1 MIKPSQIAFAL
12 VCAIISHPLEVRAQS
27 EAPAPVVSP
36 SLTKNILVPTG
47 MRVPVSA
54 TEKISSATAQVGD
67 VVTIAATEDVIVDGY
82 VVILK
87 GAGGQGEITAVERA
101 HGNGGSGKLGIKME
115 WITAVTGEKIALTST
130 RKTAS
135 EEDRGGGSSTA
146 SILSYALLGPLGLFA
161 HNFAHGK
168 DVILTPTKVLS
179 AYTEASVHIVTS
191 KVAGSSGFAH

>member
-1 MIKPSQIAFAL
+1 MKFSYIAFAL
-12 VCAIISHPLEVRAQS
+12 LFAIVCQPIAVRAQS
-27 EAPAPVVSP
+27 ETPAPIVSP
-36 SLTKNILVPTG
+36 NLAKNVLVPTG
-47 MRVPVSA
+47 FRVPVSA

-87 GAGGQGEITAVERA
+87 GAGGQAEITTVERA
-101 HGNGGSGKLGIKME
+101 HGNGGSGNLGIKME

-146 SILSYALLGPLGLFA
+146 SILTYALLGPLGLFA

-168 DVILTPTKVLS
+168 DVVLSPTKVLI